1 MAQLFDTMTWPEVR
15 DAIKRDAVAV
25 IPLGAVEQHGPHL
38 PIDTD
43 AFLSRELA
51 LAGCDGYD
59 AVVVPVCPL
68 GYRSRPL
75 SGGGSGFP
83 GTIGLSGATFTSMV
97 REVIE
102 ALVADGFRRV
112 VLYVWHMENQN
123 FAYEAAYLAA
133 SHRSD
138 VQVVVVETPFDT
150 LSDETM
156 EALYDGDFPGWEAE
170 HAGIMETSMMLH
182 LRPEVVHMD
191 RAVDD
196 RLAERFTYDLV
207 PAPDRMVT
215 ASGVMWDATKS
226 DAEKGKRVFTD
237 ISSALANVLS
247 REFPDAR
254 RRDALTTRG

>member
-1 MAQLFDTMTWPEVR
+1 MTQLLDQMTWPEVKS
-15 DAIKRDAVAV
+15 AIDRNAIAL

-38 PIDTD
+38 PLDTD
-43 AFLSRELA
+43 AFLARELA
-51 LAGCDGYD
+51 LAGSSNYD
-59 AVVVPVCPL
+59 AVVVSVCSL

-83 GTIGLSGATFTSMV
+83 GTLGLSGATFIAVV

-102 ALVADGFRRV
+102 ALLNHGFRRLL
-112 VLYVWHMENQN
+112 LYVWHMENQN

-133 SHRSD
+133 AHRHD
-138 VQVVVVETPFDT
+138 VQLVVVESPFDA

-156 EALYDGDFPGWEAE
+156 AALYGSEFPGWEAE

-182 LRPEVVHMD
+182 LRPDTVHMD

-196 RLAERFTYDLV
+196 RLPEAFTYDLV
-207 PAPDRMVT
+207 PTSERMVS

-226 DAEKGKRVFTD
+226 DPKKGKRVFGE
-237 ISSALANVLS
+237 IASALTAVLD

-254 RRDALTTRG
+254 RASALTS

>member
-1 MAQLFDTMTWPEVR
+1 MTQVLDRMTWPEVKS
-15 DAIKRDAVAV
+15 AIARNTVAV
-25 IPLGAVEQHGPHL
+25 IPLGAIEQHGPHL
-38 PIDTD
+38 PLDTD

-51 LAGCDGYD
+51 AAGCANHD

-83 GTIGLSGATFTSMV
+83 GTIGLSGATFMAV
-97 REVIE
+97 VQEVVE
-102 ALVADGFRRV
+102 ALLEDGFRRV
-112 VLYVWHMENQN
+112 LLYVWHMENQN

-133 SHRSD
+133 AHRDD
-138 VQVVVVETPFDT
+138 VQLVVVESPFDT

-156 EALYDGDFPGWEAE
+156 RELYGDQFPGWEAE

-182 LRPEVVHMD
+182 LRPETVHMD

-196 RLAERFTYDLV
+196 RLAEPFTYDLV
-207 PAPDRMVT
+207 PISERMMT

-226 DAEKGKRVFTD
+226 DAAKGKRVFED
-237 ISSALANVLS
+237 VASALGVILD

-254 RRDALTTRG
+254 RS